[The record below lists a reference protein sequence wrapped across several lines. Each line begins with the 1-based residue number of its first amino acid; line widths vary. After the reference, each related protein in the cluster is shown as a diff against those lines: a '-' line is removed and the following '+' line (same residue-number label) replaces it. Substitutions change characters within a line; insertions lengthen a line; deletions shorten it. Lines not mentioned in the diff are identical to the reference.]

1 LLKAKEEYDVS
12 IKGDVCDCDV
22 IHEDVVDDVKTQMLS
37 DDVMVAVSNFLKAI
51 SDPTRV
57 KMLWAL
63 GVHEMCVCDL
73 AFLLNM
79 TKSAISHQ
87 LRTLKQAN
95 LVKFRKDGKVVY
107 YSLADNH
114 VNTILEQSLTHIL
127 E

>member
-1 LLKAKEEYDVS
+1 MSV
-12 IKGDVCDCDV
+12 KGDVCDCDV
-22 IHEDVVDDVKTQMLS
+22 IHEEVVADVKTQMLPNET
-37 DDVMVAVSNFLKAI
+37 MIAVSDFLKAI
-51 SDPTRV
+51 GDPTRV

-63 GVHEMCVCDL
+63 TLHEMCVCDL

-107 YSLADNH
+107 YSLVDGH
-114 VNTILEQSLTHIL
+114 VNTILEQSLTHIS